1 MKSWKSSKK
10 PADKRPDPAN
20 EREKLIG
27 LGKRSISKSYYPELK
42 TRLEELEQ
50 FRALLDRVNDA
61 IFVVDADTG
70 VTLDISGSTTTMLG
84 CEADILVGNSF
95 KTILP
100 EHIQRHANNLFH
112 NKTQKISL
120 ETQFNHPDCPDTPS
134 VPVELTLQ
142 LVELQGKRR
151 AIIMARDISERKFN
165 EEKLRESHAQLEIRI
180 QERTRE
186 LNRANQAKSEFL
198 AIVSHELR
206 TPLTSILGFAN
217 IIRKKLVKTV
227 FPSVT
232 PDAPASVHKE
242 IKRVKRNI
250 DIITSEGN
258 RLTALINDVL
268 DLSKLEAN
276 KVEFNFAPVN
286 PQEFIHRSVEATA
299 GLFKDTN
306 LVLLL
311 ELEPDLPLI
320 NGDLNRL
327 IQVMVNLI
335 SNGVKFTPEGSLTC
349 RARHCDDTIRISVAD
364 TGIGMPQSTLD
375 TIFDK
380 FTQGHDGLTERPRG
394 TGLGLSICRHIINDH
409 GGHIW
414 VESSSDKGSKF
425 IFTLPVFD
433 TKQ

>member
-10 PADKRPDPAN
+10 PADRKLDPAS

-42 TRLEELEQ
+42 NRLEELEQ

-70 VTLDISGSTTTMLG
+70 ITLDISGSTSTMLG
-84 CEADILVGNSF
+84 CEADMLVGKSF
-95 KTILP
+95 KIILP
-100 EHIQRHANNLFH
+100 EHIQRYADNLFH
-112 NKTQKISL
+112 NETKKVSL
-120 ETQFNHPDCPDTPS
+120 ETNFSHPDCPDTPP

-142 LVELQGKRR
+142 LVTFHGKRR
-151 AIIMARDISERKFN
+151 AIIVARDVSERKFN
-165 EEKLRESHAQLEIRI
+165 EERLKKSHAQLEIRVR
-180 QERTRE
+180 ERTRE
-186 LNRANQAKSEFL
+186 LDRANQAKSEFL

-206 TPLTSILGFAN
+206 TPLTSVLGFAK

-227 FPSVT
+227 FPSVS
-232 PDAPASVHKE
+232 PEAPPLVHKE
-242 IKRVKRNI
+242 IERVKRNI

-268 DLSKLEAN
+268 DLAKFEAH
-276 KVEFNFAPVN
+276 KVEFNFAPIN
-286 PQEFIHRSVEATA
+286 PQDFIQRSVEATA

-311 ELEPDLPLI
+311 ELEPDLPMI

-335 SNGVKFTPEGSLTC
+335 SNGVKFTLEGSLTC
-349 RARHCDDTIRISVAD
+349 RARRLGNNVRVSITD

-380 FTQGHDGLTERPRG
+380 FTQVQGELAGRPKG
-394 TGLGLSICRHIINDH
+394 TGLGLSICRHIVNGH
-409 GGHIW
+409 RGHIW
-414 VESSSDKGSKF
+414 VKSRPNKGSKF
-425 IFTLPVFD
+425 IFTLPVSD